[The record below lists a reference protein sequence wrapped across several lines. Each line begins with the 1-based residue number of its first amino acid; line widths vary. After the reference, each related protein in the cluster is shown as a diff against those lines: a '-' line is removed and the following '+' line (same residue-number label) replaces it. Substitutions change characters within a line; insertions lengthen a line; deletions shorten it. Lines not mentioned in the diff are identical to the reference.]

1 MLTMTDD
8 ETLAQRA
15 GTGDR
20 EAFETLLERH
30 YDRVYRIGHRLLG
43 NPTEAE
49 DLAQDICVGLVKK
62 LRSYRGD
69 SRFTT
74 WLYRVTVNAA
84 RDVLRRRATS
94 NRLDRSFSDT
104 AALVKAG
111 DEARRSEAR

>member
-1 MLTMTDD
+1 MLTMTGD

-49 DLAQDICVGLVKK
+49 DLAQDICVGLAKK

-69 SRFTT
+69 S
-74 WLYRVTVNAA
+74 LHH
-84 RDVLRRRATS
+84 L
-94 NRLDRSFSDT
+94 
-104 AALVKAG
+104 ALS
-111 DEARRSEAR
+111 RHR